1 MTTNGAPRSP
11 VPSRAL
17 NVADLRKAFS
27 GVVITPADDR
37 YDDARTVWNAMVDK
51 RPAVIVRPESARDV
65 VTAIAFA
72 RRADLEIGVRG
83 GGHSVT
89 GMAVP
94 EDGLMIDLSSMGGV
108 KVDTDRRRALV
119 GGGALLGEL
128 DRAAQAHG
136 LATTAGNVSVT
147 GVGGLTLG
155 GGMGWLARQFGL
167 ACDNVVGAEVVT
179 ADGSIVRTNATSDPD
194 LFWAIRGGGGNFGVV
209 TEFEFRLYP
218 MTGSAL
224 VVDFFYDLDQTSEVL
239 RTWRELGPVA
249 PPEATYTAW
258 VGNAP
263 PWPFLPKELHGRLL
277 GNAGFVW
284 IGDPDEGRRLIPSL
298 RSVAEP
304 VAQSIEE
311 MTYLELQTSGD
322 ATNQPGNRRYWKGRY
337 LRELSDT
344 AIDAFLGRDVRA
356 RQPEANGMLSA
367 ASMQVYGGAIADPPD
382 GDNAF
387 SQRDAVFEVVT
398 SVSWSDPA
406 EDDARMRGA
415 RTVASAIEPF
425 ASGAYV
431 NSLSDEG
438 ESGVEIAYGSDRLQR
453 LGAIKDRYDPE
464 NVFHL
469 NHNVRPTR
477 ALASTR

>member
-11 VPSRAL
+11 APPRTV
-17 NVADLRKAFS
+17 NVADLRKSFS
-27 GVVITPADDR
+27 GVVITPDDDR
-37 YDDARTVWNAMVDK
+37 YDEARTVWNAMVDK
-51 RPAVIVRPESARDV
+51 RPAVIVRPESAADV
-65 VTAIAFA
+65 AAAIAFA

-94 EDGLMIDLSSMGGV
+94 EDGLMIDLRSMAGAQ
-108 KVDTDRRRALV
+108 VDTDRRRALV

-167 ACDNVVGAEVVT
+167 TCDNVVGAEVVT
-179 ADGSIVRTNATSDPD
+179 ADGTIVRTSATSEPD

-209 TEFEFRLYP
+209 TEFEFRLHP

-224 VVDFFYDLDQTSEVL
+224 VVDFFYELDRTAEVL
-239 RTWRELGPVA
+239 RVWRELAPVA
-249 PPEATYTAW
+249 PREATYTAW

-263 PWPFLPKELHGRLL
+263 AWPFLPEELHGRLL

-304 VAQSIEE
+304 IAQSIEE
-311 MTYLELQTSGD
+311 MTYLVLQTSGD
-322 ATNQPGNRRYWKGRY
+322 ASNQPGNRRYWKGRY
-337 LRELSDT
+337 MRELPDT
-344 AIDAFLGRDVRA
+344 AIDAFLGRDA
-356 RQPEANGMLSA
+356 RTGQPEANAMLSA

-387 SQRDAVFEVVT
+387 GQRDAVFEVVT
-398 SVSWSDPA
+398 SVSWADPA

-415 RTVASAIEPF
+415 RTVAAAIEPF

-438 ESGVEIAYGSDRLQR
+438 ESGMEIAYSSDRLQR
-453 LGAIKDRYDPE
+453 MAAIKDRYDPD

-469 NHNVRPTR
+469 NHNVRPAR